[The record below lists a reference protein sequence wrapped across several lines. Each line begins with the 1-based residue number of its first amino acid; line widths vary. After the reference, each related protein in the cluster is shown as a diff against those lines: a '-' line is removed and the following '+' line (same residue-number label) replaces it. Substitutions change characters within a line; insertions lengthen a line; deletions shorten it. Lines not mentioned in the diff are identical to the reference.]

1 MYEKKGV
8 HYVFIYSIGLA
19 FCCPI
24 STQATTKTQYNAAVK
39 NAQTKQLDDGNEAI
53 IYTDSVGNYVFHN
66 ISPAAAK
73 TVQKV
78 KFVDETKEVREN
90 LMNQPE
96 AMSSYTY
103 DIENNPIYI
112 GTWDGNDGYARHTL
126 GQQTT
131 SNGKKYLT
139 STGDAT
145 WYNHSRYVALPYRN
159 GNSTVREHMGKV
171 DVAKGTSFKVTNP
184 DNGKSVSVVVDDFG
198 PQQNTSLGKKTI
210 VDLDSERFTT
220 LFGDTAIGRHVCKT
234 KVQVQQYYN

>member
-1 MYEKKGV
+1 MSV
-8 HYVFIYSIGLA
+8 ICLSTALSLA

-24 STQATTKTQYNAAVK
+24 STHTTTKIRNYEAEENVK
-39 NAQTKQLDDGNEAI
+39 KEQLNDGNEAT
-53 IYTDSVGNYVFHN
+53 IYTDSAGNYVFHN

-78 KFVDETKEVREN
+78 KFADETKEVREE
-90 LMNQPE
+90 LINQPE

-112 GTWDGNDGYARHTL
+112 GTWNGEDGYARHTL
-126 GQQTT
+126 GKQTT

-145 WYNHSRYVALPYRN
+145 WYNHNRYVALPYRN

-184 DNGKSVSVVVDDFG
+184 DTGKSVNVVVDDFG
-198 PQQNTSLGKKTI
+198 PQQNTSPGKKTI

-234 KVQVQQYYN
+234 KVQVKQYYN